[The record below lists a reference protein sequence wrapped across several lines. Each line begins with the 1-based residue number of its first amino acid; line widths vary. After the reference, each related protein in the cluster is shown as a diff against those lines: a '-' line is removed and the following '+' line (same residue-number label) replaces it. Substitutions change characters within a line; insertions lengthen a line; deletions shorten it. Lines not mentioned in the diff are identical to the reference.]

1 VASATNPVVII
12 NPVAGSRGDPGVARD
27 RAALAA
33 NVLGG
38 RGLTPKVFL
47 TEGRGHARELA
58 AAHVA
63 EGADTVV
70 AWGGD
75 GTVNEVATALSFT
88 GAALGIVPS
97 GSGNGLARHF
107 DLPFDPAAALAAA
120 LDGTSTP
127 MDAGE
132 LDERLFFNVA
142 GAGLDARV
150 AHRFGAAGVQRRG
163 FRRYLAITLQEL
175 FTYTADEC
183 DVVVDGQAR
192 RCRALIIAF
201 ANARQYGNGAV
212 IAPGARVDD
221 GLLDVVEIDDRR
233 RLLALCQVPQ
243 VFLGRIDRVR
253 GVTIRQGREV
263 TVTASRPIAY
273 HVDGE
278 PFIGGTSIA
287 ARIHPGALRVR
298 TRAG

>member
-1 VASATNPVVII
+1 VASASNPVVII

-38 RGLTPKVFL
+38 RGLTPKVFI
-47 TEGRGHARELA
+47 TEGRGHARKLA
-58 AAHVA
+58 GAQVA

-75 GTVNEVATALSFT
+75 GTVNEVATALTFT

-97 GSGNGLARHF
+97 GSGNGLARYF
-107 DLPFDPAAALAAA
+107 NLPFDPPAALAAA
-120 LDGTSTP
+120 LDGIPTP

-132 LDERLFFNVA
+132 LDGRLFFNVA

-150 AHRFGAAGVQRRG
+150 AQRFGAAGVQRRG

-175 FTYTADEC
+175 FTYAADEC
-183 DVVVDGQAR
+183 DVVVDGRAR
-192 RCRALIIAF
+192 GSRALIIAF

-212 IAPGARVDD
+212 IAPAARVDD
-221 GLLDVVEIDDRR
+221 GLLDVVEIDDRP
-233 RLLALCQVPQ
+233 RLLAVLQAPQ
-243 VFLGRIDRVR
+243 VFLGRVDRVS

-278 PFIGGTSIA
+278 PFVGGTTISG
-287 ARIHPGALRVR
+287 RLHPGALQVR
-298 TRAG
+298 LPV